1 MESSELLGTLVLVN
15 PEIENDPAGRKGDIG
30 VVAYVDNPND
40 EIYLRF
46 PDEFEAVYPGDAI
59 FALKNKETIFAE
71 QAADVKPVDLND
83 YKDLFKITLL
93 QDMGRSIDIWNALE
107 IARDNPGI
115 WPNSLVSVGQGHDRQ
130 QAQSLGR

>member
-1 MESSELLGTLVLVN
+1 MKNNELLGTLVLVN

-30 VVAYVDNPND
+30 VVAYVDDPND

-46 PDEFEAVYPGDAI
+46 PDEFEAVYPMDAV
-59 FALKNKETIFAE
+59 FALKEREKIFAAQE
-71 QAADVKPVDLND
+71 AVTAPVDLNG
-83 YKDLFKITLL
+83 YKDLYKITTL

-115 WPNSLVSVGQGHDRQ
+115 WPNSLMGVGEGQTRQ
-130 QAQSLGR
+130 QSQSFAR